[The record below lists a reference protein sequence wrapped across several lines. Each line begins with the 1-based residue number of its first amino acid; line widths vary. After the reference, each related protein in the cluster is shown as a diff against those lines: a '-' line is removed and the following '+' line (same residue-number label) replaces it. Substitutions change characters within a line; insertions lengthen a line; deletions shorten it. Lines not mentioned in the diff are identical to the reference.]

1 MNHQTLRVL
10 LVRPEREPVMVDIED
25 SLEGM
30 QAAVGGPIE
39 MVKPW
44 SEDIALVCHEEGQ
57 LQGLAPNRLLL
68 KESGDGYG
76 LICGTFFLCLAP
88 RNSERF
94 LSLPAMFADRYERY
108 MVPVEVKD

>member
-1 MNHQTLRVL
+1 MSGRSLRVL

-44 SEDIALVCHEEGQ
+44 SEDVAVVCHEEGR
-57 LQGLAPNRLLL
+57 LQGLAPNRLLMT
-68 KESGDGYG
+68 ESGEGYG

-88 RNSERF
+88 RNSECF
-94 LSLPAMFADRYERY
+94 LSLPAMFADRYVRY